1 MCAPGDS
8 AHALKLKRVVRSSTE
23 LRLLVIVRHRLDIL
37 YLKVCRL
44 FLVCVLR
51 QRRSMWYGEM

>member
-8 AHALKLKRVVRSSTE
+8 AHALKLKRVVRSCTE
-23 LRLLVIVRHRLDIL
+23 LRLSVIVRHWLGIL
-37 YLKVCRL
+37 YLKLCRL

-51 QRRSMWYGEM
+51 QRRNIWYGEM